1 MKVSLSNFLRWGGRR
16 EAQEQKSEPNG
27 PFWGRKERRRA
38 ARRVLAGSGWICWVD
53 ADGEVQRAAAAFA
66 DISEDG
72 SGVGAVVRRRTPLGP
87 GCWAMGDDG
96 AAYPLVVRRCDPC
109 DEGFRLG
116 AVLKVEARVCD
127 GWGSARLKWL
137 GSDETLAVCPA
148 SIRNADEGVIEVNAA
163 QDPPS
168 DTLLLLEGAEFACL
182 CVLRKSTP
190 YGDRRLLEVE
200 PVFDAA
206 PAGRAEAAA

>member
-16 EAQEQKSEPNG
+16 ESQDESEPNG
-27 PFWGRKERRRA
+27 AFWGRKDRRRA
-38 ARRVLAGSGWICWVD
+38 PRRVLGGVGWIFWVD
-53 ADGEVQRAAAAFA
+53 ESGETQRVAAAFA
-66 DISEDG
+66 DVSEDAG
-72 SGVGAVVRRRTPLGP
+72 GMGAVVRRQTPLGP
-87 GCWAMGDDG
+87 TCWAVGEDG
-96 AAYPLVVRRCDPC
+96 AAYPIIVRHCEPC
-109 DEGFRLG
+109 DEGFRVGASLNPTPQLG
-116 AVLKVEARVCD
+116 D
-127 GWGSARLKWL
+127 GWGSAKLKWMKA
-137 GSDETLAVCPA
+137 DETLTVCPS

-200 PVFDAA
+200 PVLDAA
-206 PAGRAEAAA
+206 PVGRSEAAA

>member
-1 MKVSLSNFLRWGGRR
+1 
-16 EAQEQKSEPNG
+16 
-27 PFWGRKERRRA
+27 
-38 ARRVLAGSGWICWVD
+38 VD
-53 ADGEVQRAAAAFA
+53 SAVFAWSRHVQRAAAAFA

-72 SGVGAVVRRRTPLGP
+72 NGVGAVVRRRTPLWP
-87 GCWAMGDDG
+87 SCWAIGEDG

-109 DEGFRLG
+109 DEGFRVG
-116 AVLKVEARVCD
+116 AGLNVEAKVSE
-127 GWGSARLKWL
+127 GWGSVRLEWL
-137 GSDETLAVCPA
+137 ESDETVAVCPA

-182 CVLRKSTP
+182 RVLRKSTP

-206 PAGRAEAAA
+206 PVGRSEAAA